1 MEPTTVKPS
10 ILRRE
15 ASPLDLNQIN
25 SISKNMDLIS
35 IILPYYRKKEFIKKT
50 IFSVINQ
57 TYKRLELIIVF
68 DDPTKKDDLKYI
80 KDISK
85 IDKRIKI
92 LVNKKN
98 IGAGLSRNKGIK
110 FSKGNYIAFIDAD
123 DLWKKNKLLVQL
135 KFMKN
140 FNYNITHT
148 SYKIINSKQKT
159 IGFRK
164 AEDLTFK
171 DLIKSCDIG
180 LSTVMLKKKILEKN
194 LFASLRTKE
203 DYVLWLKITLNKNK
217 IFALENYLTKW
228 RKLDDSLSSSKV
240 QKFYDGYLV
249 YRKYMNFSL
258 VKSLIYL
265 LLLSF
270 RYVLKELKNK

>member
-1 MEPTTVKPS
+1 
-10 ILRRE
+10 
-15 ASPLDLNQIN
+15 
-25 SISKNMDLIS
+25 MDLIS
-35 IILPYYRKKEFIKKT
+35 IILPYYRKKKFIKKT

-68 DDPTKKDDLKYI
+68 DDPAKKDDLKYI

-135 KFMKN
+135 EFMKN

-180 LSTVMLKKKILEKN
+180 LSTVMLKKQILEKN
-194 LFASLRTKE
+194 LFVSLRTKE

-217 IFALENYLTKW
+217 IFALENCLTRW
-228 RKLDDSLSSSKV
+228 RKLDDSLSSSKL

-249 YRKYMNFSL
+249 YRKYMNFSIA
-258 VKSLIYL
+258 KSFIHLI
-265 LLLSF
+265 LLSF
-270 RYVLKELKNK
+270 NYALKELKNK